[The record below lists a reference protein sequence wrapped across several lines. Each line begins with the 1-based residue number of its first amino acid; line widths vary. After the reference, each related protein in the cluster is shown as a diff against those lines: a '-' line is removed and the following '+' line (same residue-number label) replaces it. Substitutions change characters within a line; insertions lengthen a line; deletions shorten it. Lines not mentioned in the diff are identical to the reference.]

1 MTDPDRT
8 ELIEALVRLAT
19 GYEQALVLVDKALG
33 VSGPQ
38 KRLTAGDLAGA
49 RGEAAACRAQ
59 LIAVRLRGASCLM
72 VPLPEPAYAVPA
84 ARKPCGGRAPNR
96 KAAKS
101 THATAD
107 PAMAGGA

>member
-1 MTDPDRT
+1 MTDADRT

-59 LIAVRLRGASCLM
+59 LIAVRLRGATL
-72 VPLPEPAYAVPA
+72 LD
-84 ARKPCGGRAPNR
+84 G
-96 KAAKS
+96 
-101 THATAD
+101 ATAESR
-107 PAMAGGA
+107 PTAVAAAGNAMRRTGTEP